1 MDFLSRSELLIGK
14 QGLEKLKQA
23 HVLVVGLGGVGSYA
37 SEALARAG
45 VGEITIV
52 DGDRVVESNINR
64 QLQALSS
71 TIGHSKSELM
81 TKRLKDVN
89 PALILHEMNQFLNPE
104 DISKL
109 LDNNF
114 SFVLDCIDSVTPKL
128 NMIKICKQRKL
139 KFISSMG
146 AGGKTDPARIKIA
159 DINETRDCFFSREIR
174 KRLRRE
180 HYNYGIKV
188 VYSDEVVDK
197 DKMELTDGTHFKKS
211 YYGTISY
218 MPAMFGLTMAS
229 YVIRKILASQ
239 TVKGLS

>member
-37 SEALARAG
+37 AEALARAG

-81 TKRLKDVN
+81 NKRLKDVN

-114 SFVLDCIDSVTPKL
+114 SFVLDCIDSVTPK
-128 NMIKICKQRKL
+128 
-139 KFISSMG
+139 F
-146 AGGKTDPARIKIA
+146 
-159 DINETRDCFFSREIR
+159 
-174 KRLRRE
+174 
-180 HYNYGIKV
+180 
-188 VYSDEVVDK
+188 
-197 DKMELTDGTHFKKS
+197 
-211 YYGTISY
+211 
-218 MPAMFGLTMAS
+218 
-229 YVIRKILASQ
+229 
-239 TVKGLS
+239 